1 MIPEV
6 QLQSPWRTFEQ
17 RFQEYRC
24 CDDKDFKRELIIAS
38 LPYIII
44 SILSIL
50 YVMGGAAAFSLIDES
65 ISDNG
70 FASRCF
76 FVFSTLTTI
85 GFAHVFYQKTHDA
98 CSVTCTPFKNILLSR
113 GYGDVSPGNTL
124 SKIFCMFYVSVGIP
138 LLLLALTHIGQL
150 FAEFHWTLTLSVFNL
165 KVDPESRRK
174 VPVPIITVFL
184 LLHALVGG
192 FLFCYWIDEL
202 PFLTSVYFS
211 FVSITTIGFGDVIV
225 KPKSD
230 IDTVVLIA
238 YLVFGIIIM
247 SMFVNS
253 LVHHAEWVHYLG
265 RRKMALRKKSIWFGA
280 GSLTVQQLVQ
290 LVAKNLNVSPKH
302 LRRTLRD
309 LDHIINLALQDDLRK
324 RSKIICKRSSIG
336 RAFQQEDF
344 RGIIAL
350 RLIHSELVHSN
361 SLTFVGV
368 KRQISRDCQSTV

>member
-85 GFAHVFYQKTHDA
+85 
-98 CSVTCTPFKNILLSR
+98 

-238 YLVFGIIIM
+238 YLAFGIIIM

-324 RSKIICKRSSIG
+324 RSNIICKRSSIG